1 MEYFKAS
8 PYSYIFWNEYKIN
21 PLSNNYNIII
31 NQTIEGKLDVERLR
45 KTIQL
50 FLKDF
55 ILFNSHINEKE
66 KEIYWVKNE
75 YEIELVYYENTSYEE
90 DFMNHIFNLEEGPLC
105 KFGLFKREDSK
116 YDFIVHMHHLVIDGL
131 SAQEF
136 LDTISKY
143 YNENI
148 FNKPFICNDIKVVYE
163 GLKSQVDLILE
174 SGGYDFWKNISHE
187 VTINDLPFNN
197 FEKEKFCPQVIESTF
212 SISKTEFANL
222 TKKSEIKRI
231 NPFLVFI
238 NIWGILVAKYC
249 SSNRSSIT
257 YPVGIRKGMDLIYGA
272 HINSSILP
280 IEIDEGTSF
289 KSLYEK
295 TLNFMNSTR
304 LNGKLRATDLPTHQ
318 IFKALNINGLN
329 VSFAQTNLVNSVY
342 TFKDCN
348 CTANHQNDLNI
359 GSAAL
364 SLRYEETSLEFNFRL
379 NYLSSLSMEESVEHF
394 RNLMH
399 KVFKNPNTPIN
410 QLEWISEKEKES
422 FISWNNRNDF
432 YPKDKNLISI
442 IEELVHRTPERT
454 AIMFGER
461 EISYS
466 LINEKSNQLA
476 HFIKDK
482 YYKKFGKELK
492 RQSFISIF
500 LEKTPEMIIAI
511 LAILKLECIYVPISI
526 DYPQER
532 INFILDDTKAEIVI
546 TSSATKNKIKEES
559 EKYLTFD
566 IDVID
571 YSNHIFKNMLAAN
584 SVQDVAYIMY
594 TSGTTGKPKGVLITH
609 QAIISLVSNN
619 YYISISE
626 KDKFL
631 FLSNPG
637 FDASTFEIWGALI
650 NGAALVILCDIEMPT
665 VEKLKLILHENQI
678 SILWLTKALFD
689 NFYLQDST
697 LFKTLSYLLVG
708 GESLNAKLIKNLIQ
722 SKYRPKNILN
732 GYGPTENTTF
742 TTIYPCEI
750 ANWGNNVPL
759 GKPINSRKVYILD
772 ANLKQTPIGVKGEM
786 YLGGAGLSRGYLNAP
801 ELNADKFINNHLQ
814 LKEDIALGYDKLY
827 RSGDYGRWLPDG
839 NIEYLGRIDNQI
851 KIRGFR
857 IELDEIEFYLSEHKK
872 IKQSAVVLKANRT
885 ENTNKDFLIAYYV
898 ADESLSRE
906 ELIDFLS
913 DRLPHYMVPSFF
925 IQLKYLPTNSNGK
938 LDKNSLPEVNF
949 DQRDDDYVAPTTLLE
964 EQLCNIWK
972 KILEIDKVSIVD
984 DFSALGGDSIMSIL
998 LAADIQKLGFNCPTR
1013 MVLENKTV
1021 QRQAQYLQKE
1031 HKINLIAAEQ
1041 GILEGEFDL
1050 APIQKWF
1057 NSIEKSNIN
1066 QWNQSFLVK
1075 TPQLDIFKLEKAV
1088 SRLVE
1093 QHDML
1098 RTLFKVIDNKIV
1110 AQHYQ
1115 KEIAIPFLKS
1125 IDIQNLE
1132 KGLPQILRSW
1142 QSSFNIEKGP
1152 LWQIGYVYD
1161 SLNLSESK
1169 LFFAFHH
1176 LIIDTVSWRIIIN
1189 DLYNFYQDRNLE
1201 AYQSKS
1207 SSYREWI
1214 YSTEKLLLKNA
1225 EERFWS
1231 DFIKDDT
1238 KDNFKI
1244 DLKNYSSK
1252 KVEWDE
1258 NVTKKLTSE
1267 ISSAFHTEI
1276 NDILLTALGMVL
1288 YKLNKKDINYITLEG
1303 HGRNTYDENI
1313 DTSNTI
1319 GWFTAIYPVRLQVSD
1334 SIADSIISVKESL
1347 RKIKNR
1353 ELSYHIFK
1361 YSKKSTNEIIK
1372 AHRLPRVSFNY
1383 IGQFHSKDKEW
1394 ELTNEDS
1401 GMLMEPLEPELNVLN
1416 INGGIIN
1423 NKLCF
1428 QIDSYLKTDIALEFY
1443 NQLNLI
1449 IDFCEKQI
1457 FENKSYFT
1465 LSDFPLS
1472 NINRAELDR
1481 LQEKHPLE
1489 NIYFATDVQ
1498 KELMYFNKLNF
1509 DYQIDQVVYKISGE
1523 FDLDQF
1529 KEAWNIIFK
1538 KHDILRA
1545 GFTDRSKKGFPL
1557 IFICKTINLP
1567 FEFEDWSL
1575 QFERNT
1581 IDDRILKKTLQERN
1595 KKIDFD
1601 DPPLIRL
1608 LMIKHNVDE
1617 HHLIITFN
1625 HILFDGWSLGIMI
1638 TELIENYYNL
1648 QNKERIAQETK
1659 SFMPFVSFL
1668 KKEFPCRKAD
1678 EFWRNYLLN
1687 APKNQRIAQ
1696 KINSKID
1703 FENDIRMKSIQLAV
1717 STDLTKK
1724 IYLTTRKKKF
1734 TANQIAQ
1741 LAWMTNLSYFFNS
1754 DDVVIGTTM
1763 SERPSQIANV
1773 TDLVGLFVAAPPLR
1787 LSDIK
1792 RKTTEE
1798 LLLEI
1803 SNSQANRQEYAFF
1816 DLNIYDSKWKP
1827 KSPYGCLFV
1836 FENMP
1841 EARINKYVPFN
1852 LDVSSFV
1859 SGSNHQMV
1867 ICLFPKE
1874 KNIELSLFFDSTEL
1888 SEKTACEVIHGFIE
1902 NLQKVINNLNRE

>member
-21 PLSNNYNIII
+21 PLSNSYNIII
-31 NQTIEGKLDVERLR
+31 NQTIEGKLDVQRLR

-66 KEIYWVKNE
+66 NEIYWVKNE

-148 FNKPFICNDIKVVYE
+148 FNKALIFNDIKVVYE

-174 SGGYDFWKNISHE
+174 SGGSDFWKNISHE

-197 FEKEKFCPQVIESTF
+197 FEKEKVCPQVIESTF
-212 SISKTEFANL
+212 SISKIEFANL

-249 SSNRSSIT
+249 SSNKASIT
-257 YPVGIRKGMDLIYGA
+257 YPVGIREGMDLIYGA
-272 HINSSILP
+272 QINSSILP
-280 IEIDEGTSF
+280 IEIDEATSF

-304 LNGKLRATDLPTHQ
+304 LKGKLRATDLPTHQ
-318 IFKALNINGLN
+318 IFKALNINSLN
-329 VSFAQTNLVNSVY
+329 VSFAQTNLVNSGY

-348 CTANHQNDLNI
+348 CTPNHQNDLNI
-359 GSAAL
+359 GSADL
-364 SLRYEETSLEFNFRL
+364 SLRYEESGFDFNFRL
-379 NYLSSLSMEESVEHF
+379 NYLDTLSMEESVEHF
-394 RNLMH
+394 RNLLH
-399 KVFKNPNTPIN
+399 QVFQNPNTPIH
-410 QLEWISEKEKES
+410 QLDWISEKEKQS

-432 YPKDKNLISI
+432 YPKDKTLIDL
-442 IEELVHRTPERT
+442 IEELVSRAPEQI
-454 AIMFGER
+454 AITCGDKKL
-461 EISYS
+461 SYTF
-466 LINEKSNQLA
+466 IHEKSNQLA
-476 HFIKDK
+476 YFIKDE
-482 YYKKFGKELK
+482 YHKKFGSELK

-500 LEKTPEMIIAI
+500 LEKKPDMIIAI

-532 INFILDDTKAEIVI
+532 INFILDDTKAEII
-546 TSSATKNKIKEES
+546 IISSSTKNKIKASLDE
-559 EKYLTFD
+559 YLTFD
-566 IDVID
+566 MDVID
-571 YSNHIFKNMLAAN
+571 YSNHDFESILAVN
-584 SVQDVAYIMY
+584 SSQDIAYIMY
-594 TSGTTGKPKGVLITH
+594 TSGTTGKPKGVLVSH
-609 QAIISLVSNN
+609 QAIVSLVKNN

-631 FLSNPG
+631 FLSNPS
-637 FDASTFEIWGALI
+637 FDASTFEIWGSLI
-650 NGAALVILCDIEMPT
+650 NGATLVILCNNEMPT
-665 VEKLKLILHENQI
+665 VEKLKSILHEKEI

-689 NFYLQDST
+689 NLYLEDGT
-697 LFKTLSYLLVG
+697 LFKTLNYLLVG

-722 SKYRPKNILN
+722 SKDRPKNILN

-750 ANWGNNVPL
+750 ANWENNVPL

-786 YLGGAGLSRGYLNAP
+786 YLGGAGLSKGYLN
-801 ELNADKFINNHLQ
+801 EDQLNTSKFINNHLG
-814 LKEDIALGYDKLY
+814 LKEDIALGYNKLY
-827 RSGDYGRWLPDG
+827 KSGDYGRWLPDG

-872 IKQSAVVLKANRT
+872 IKQAAVVLKGNRK
-885 ENTNKDFLIAYYV
+885 ENTNKDFLVAYYV
-898 ADESLSRE
+898 SDEIILRE
-906 ELIDFLS
+906 ELTGFLS
-913 DRLPHYMVPSFF
+913 NKLPHYMIPSFF

-964 EQLCNIWK
+964 EQLCNIWQ
-972 KILEIDKVSIVD
+972 KILEIDKVSIID

-998 LAADIQKLGFNCPTR
+998 LAADIQKLGFNCPIR
-1013 MVLENKTV
+1013 IVLENKTV
-1021 QRQAQYLQKE
+1021 QKQAQYLQKE
-1031 HKINLIAAEQ
+1031 HKENLIVAEQ

-1057 NSIEKSNIN
+1057 NTIEKSNIN
-1066 QWNQSFLVK
+1066 QWNQSFLLK
-1075 TPQLDIFKLEKAV
+1075 TSQLDIPKLEKAI
-1088 SRLVE
+1088 SSLVE
-1093 QHDML
+1093 RHDML
-1098 RTLFKVIDNKIV
+1098 RTVFKVRDNKIV
-1110 AQHYQ
+1110 AQEYK
-1115 KEIAIPFLKS
+1115 KEMGIPILKR

-1132 KGLPQILRSW
+1132 NGLPQILRSW

-1152 LWQIGYVYD
+1152 LWQIGYIYD
-1161 SLNLSESK
+1161 SLNLCESK

-1176 LIIDTVSWRIIIN
+1176 LIIDTVSWRIIID
-1189 DLYNFYQDRNLE
+1189 DLYNFYTDRNLE
-1201 AYQSKS
+1201 TYRSKS

-1214 YSTEKLLLKNA
+1214 YSTEKHLLKNA
-1225 EERFWS
+1225 EEHFWS

-1238 KDNFKI
+1238 KDNFEI
-1244 DLKNYSSK
+1244 DLTNYSSK
-1252 KVEWDE
+1252 KIEWDE

-1276 NDILLTALGMVL
+1276 NDILLTTLGMVV
-1288 YKLNKKDINYITLEG
+1288 YKLNKKNVNYITLEG
-1303 HGRNTYDENI
+1303 HGRNTSDENI
-1313 DTSNTI
+1313 DTSSTV
-1319 GWFTAIYPVRLQVSD
+1319 GWFTTMYPIRLEVSD

-1353 ELSYHIFK
+1353 ELSYNIFK
-1361 YSKKSTNEIIK
+1361 YSKKANNEIIK
-1372 AHRLPRVSFNY
+1372 AHHLPRISFNY

-1394 ELTNEDS
+1394 ELINEDS
-1401 GMLMEPLEPELNVLN
+1401 GMLMEPLGPELNVLN

-1423 NKLCF
+1423 NKLYF

-1449 IDFCEKQI
+1449 VDYCEKQI
-1457 FENKSYFT
+1457 YENKSYFT

-1472 NINRAELDR
+1472 NIDKFELDR
-1481 LQEKHPLE
+1481 LQEKYPLE

-1498 KELMYFNKLNF
+1498 KELMYFNKLNP
-1509 DYQIDQVVYKISGE
+1509 DYQIDQVVYEISGE
-1523 FDLDQF
+1523 FDLDHF
-1529 KEAWNIIFK
+1529 KEAWNILFK

-1545 GFTDRSKKGFPL
+1545 GFTDRSKMGFPN
-1557 IFICKTINLP
+1557 IFICKTIVFP
-1567 FEFEDWSL
+1567 FEFENWSL
-1575 QFERNT
+1575 YSEKNT
-1581 IDDRILKKTLQERN
+1581 MDDRILRKTLQERKRN
-1595 KKIDFD
+1595 FDFD
-1601 DPPLIRL
+1601 NPPLIRFL
-1608 LMIKHNVDE
+1608 LIKHTIDE

-1638 TELIENYYNL
+1638 TEFFENYYSL
-1648 QNKERIAQETK
+1648 QNKENIAYKTQ
-1659 SFMPFVSFL
+1659 SFMPFISFL
-1668 KKEFPCRKAD
+1668 KKEFPYQKAK
-1678 EFWRNYLLN
+1678 EFWENYLLN
-1687 APKNQRIAQ
+1687 APKNQRILE
-1696 KINSKID
+1696 KINSKMD
-1703 FENDIRMKSIQLAV
+1703 LENDIRMKCIRLNV
-1717 STDLTKK
+1717 SHELTKK
-1724 IYLTTRKKKF
+1724 IYLTSKKKKF
-1734 TANQIAQ
+1734 TVNQIAQ
-1741 LAWMTNLSYFFNS
+1741 LAWMNNLSYFFNS

-1763 SERPSQIANV
+1763 SERPSQINDV
-1773 TDLVGLFVAAPPLR
+1773 TDLVGLFVSAPPLR
-1787 LSDIK
+1787 LSNI
-1792 RKTTEE
+1792 RHKTTEE
-1798 LLLEI
+1798 LLVEI
-1803 SNSQANRQEYAFF
+1803 SNTQANRQDYAFF
-1816 DLNIYDSKWKP
+1816 DLNLYDSQWKP
-1827 KSPYGCLFV
+1827 KSPFGCLFV

-1841 EARINKYVPFN
+1841 EARINNYVPFK
-1852 LDVSSFV
+1852 LDVSNFV

-1888 SEKTACEVIHGFIE
+1888 SEKTASKVIQGFIE
-1902 NLQKVINNLNRE
+1902 NLQKVINNLNID